1 MNTQLH
7 LQPSLSMV
15 FVAFHQL
22 TTYNASDYAMLHVK
36 CIIALFKQFLK
47 YEQWTVQ
54 HIVMWRLFKVQKE
67 NIHIQNIKQNPTNK
81 RSQSNR
87 DHILIYDIWW
97 TVDFILPLCIACQLV
112 CFMTLFEHHKFIIV
126 TFFMCFIFFLIFFP
140 SLFFFSRGV
149 YLFC

>member
-81 RSQSNR
+81 RSQSNS
-87 DHILIYDIWW
+87 DHILIWYLMNSWLHFTFVHCVSIGLLYDFVW
-97 TVDFILPLCIACQLV
+97 T
-112 CFMTLFEHHKFIIV
+112 
-126 TFFMCFIFFLIFFP
+126 
-140 SLFFFSRGV
+140 S
-149 YLFC
+149 